1 MYIGI
6 ITNKE
11 KDPALTYTSHIC
23 DFLQGQGAICRTED
37 NLENNEAFWVIL
49 GGDGT
54 MLRHSHR
61 AAMYNIP
68 LLGIN
73 LGNLGFLT
81 DVERQDGI
89 SALKKALAGDYQTE
103 QRLMLAVQYDGIEA
117 EPDGLALNDV
127 YVGANGGLKVF
138 SVCVNGYLMDKI
150 RADGIIVAT
159 PTGSTAYNLS
169 AGGPILVPNGEM
181 MVITPVCPHSLN
193 TRPVVVSAEDTV
205 QIIAHQNSPV
215 SIDGEKKGEI
225 AAESSIIVRKSPRYA
240 TILKTAP
247 AHLHAVLRRKKFL

>member
-11 KDPALTYTSHIC
+11 KDPALAYTSQIC
-23 DFLQGQGAICRTED
+23 EFLQGQGVICRTED
-37 NLENNEAFWVIL
+37 SLENNETFWVIL

-54 MLRHSHR
+54 MLHHSHR
-61 AAMYNIP
+61 AAMHGIP

-81 DVERQDGI
+81 DVEKQDGI
-89 SALKKALAGDYQTE
+89 GAVKKALAGEYQTE
-103 QRLMLAVQYDGIEA
+103 KRLMLAIQYDGTES

-127 YVGANGGLKVF
+127 YIGTNGGLKTF
-138 SVCVNGYLMDKI
+138 SVYVNGNFMDKI

-169 AGGPILVPNGEM
+169 AGGPILVPNGKM

-205 QIIAHQNSPV
+205 QITAHQNAPV
-215 SIDGEKKGEI
+215 FIDGERKDDI
-225 AAESSIIVRKSPRYA
+225 AAEASITVQKSPRYA

-247 AHLHAVLRRKKFL
+247 AHLHAVLRRKKIL

>member
-1 MYIGI
+1 MHIGI

-11 KDPALTYTSHIC
+11 KDPALAYTSQIC
-23 DFLQGQGAICRTED
+23 EFLQGQGVTCRLED
-37 NLENNEAFWVIL
+37 ELQDNEDFWIIL

-54 MLRHSHR
+54 MLRNSHR
-61 AAMYNIP
+61 AAMHGIP

-81 DVERQDGI
+81 DVEKQDGI
-89 SALKKALAGDYQTE
+89 DALKKALAGDYVTE
-103 QRLMLAVQYDGIEA
+103 QRLMLAIQYDGMLSEQ
-117 EPDGLALNDV
+117 DGIALNDV
-127 YVGANGGLKVF
+127 YVGANGGLTAF
-138 SVCVNGYLMDKI
+138 SVYVNGQPTDNI

-193 TRPVVVSAEDTV
+193 TRPVVISAEDTV
-205 QIIAHQNSPV
+205 QITAQQNTPIY
-215 SIDGEKKGEI
+215 IDGEKKGEI
-225 AAESSIIVRKSPRYA
+225 AAGSSIAVQKSERYA

-247 AHLHAVLRRKKFL
+247 AHLHAVLRRKKII